1 VAASAAHGLEDTIAA
16 RARPGPRS
24 LLDPA
29 PDPGC
34 LRRGRKRARFAQA
47 AGHVCGDAEVPE
59 RIGPGQQIAGLLRER
74 VGLLE
79 LQNRSVLL
87 TPDHLVHDADPE
99 PRLPLAANVVL
110 VSIQQRGA
118 LASTPS
124 SPRSASASPLGSPP
138 NTARS

>member
-1 VAASAAHGLEDTIAA
+1 
-16 RARPGPRS
+16 
-24 LLDPA
+24 
-29 PDPGC
+29 
-34 LRRGRKRARFAQA
+34 
-47 AGHVCGDAEVPE
+47 VCDAEVPE

-99 PRLPLAANVVL
+99 ARLHLAANVGL
-110 VSIQQRGA
+110 VGIQQRGA

-124 SPRSASASPLGSPP
+124 SPRSASASPLGLHRTPHARRSVSPFRVVR
-138 NTARS
+138 RSPCTRRYAVDMPPRVCC

>member
-1 VAASAAHGLEDTIAA
+1 LRAS
-16 RARPGPRS
+16 P
-24 LLDPA
+24 
-29 PDPGC
+29 
-34 LRRGRKRARFAQA
+34 QA
-47 AGHVCGDAEVPE
+47 AGHVCGDAEAPE
-59 RIGPGQQIAGLLRER
+59 PIGPGQQIAGLLRER

-79 LQNRSVLL
+79 LQNRSLLL

-99 PRLPLAANVVL
+99 ARLPLAANVVL
-110 VSIQQRGA
+110 VGIQQRGA